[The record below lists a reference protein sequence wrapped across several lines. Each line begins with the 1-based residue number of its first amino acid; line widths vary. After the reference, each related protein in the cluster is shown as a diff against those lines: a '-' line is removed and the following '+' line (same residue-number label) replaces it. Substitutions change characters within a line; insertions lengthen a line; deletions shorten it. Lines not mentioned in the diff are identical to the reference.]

1 MKNLNGFQSFTKGLG
16 NSLKDSFSKENWFQ
30 STMQVGS
37 MIGQNNQNGAQPTQ
51 TTIRRTGPMHAQR
64 RRLR

>member
-1 MKNLNGFQSFTKGLG
+1 MQQEKPLG

-37 MIGQNNQNGAQPTQ
+37 YLQQAGAMIGQNNQNGAQPTQ